1 MSRMFRSTVALAGIL
16 SVWAAFGSGSDAQSV
31 RPLQRMAVNGG
42 EVEYEVAG
50 TGEPV
55 LLIHGTGVAA
65 TFYPTMT
72 EPSMQGYRKIRYHR
86 RGFAGSSR
94 APVPFSIKDQAADAR
109 ALLKALGIS
118 RAHIVG
124 HSFGASTTL
133 QFALDYPDVAQ
144 SLVIIEPPV
153 FNPDGPNPFAK
164 MIAQY
169 ESGEKLAAMASFSQG
184 SYGADWRT
192 LASRVPG
199 GPAQVEADVDTVF
212 RSEAQSMGSW
222 RFGAEEGARI
232 TQPIIYLTGGGRHG
246 ASRERLQMW
255 IKGME
260 QFIVPNT
267 THAMLMEDPKAAAE
281 AIATFLKRH
290 PLK

>member
-1 MSRMFRSTVALAGIL
+1 MIRLIRIVIATAGVAALWMSLGANP
-16 SVWAAFGSGSDAQSV
+16 DAQAT

-42 EVEYEVAG
+42 EVEYEVIG

-72 EPSMQGYRKIRYHR
+72 EPSMAGYRKIRYHR

-109 ALLKALGIS
+109 ALLKALGIT

-133 QFALDYPDVAQ
+133 QFALDYPEVAK
-144 SLVIIEPPV
+144 SLVVMEPPI
-153 FNPDGPNPFAK
+153 FNPDGPSPFAK
-164 MIAQY
+164 LIEQY
-169 ESGEKLAAMASFSQG
+169 QSGDKLGAMANFSQA
-184 SYGADWRT
+184 SYGPEWRT
-192 LASRVPG
+192 LAARVPG
-199 GPAQVEADVDTVF
+199 GPAQVEADTDTVF
-212 RSEAQSMGSW
+212 RSESQSMGSW
-222 RFGAEEGARI
+222 RFGPEEGARI
-232 TQPIIYLTGGGRHG
+232 TQPTIYLTGGGRHG

-260 QFIVPNT
+260 QFVVPNT
-267 THAMLMEDPKAAAE
+267 THAMLMEEPKAVAD
-281 AIATFLKRH
+281 AIGAFLKRH
-290 PLK
+290 PF

>member
-1 MSRMFRSTVALAGIL
+1 MTRLLRSAIALAGIV
-16 SVWAAFGSGSDAQSV
+16 SVWAAVSARPEAQST

-124 HSFGASTTL
+124 HSFGASTAL
-133 QFALDYPDVAQ
+133 QFALDYPDATR
-144 SLVIIEPPV
+144 SLVVIEPPV
-153 FNPDGPNPFAK
+153 FNPDGPSPFAK
-164 MIAQY
+164 LIAQY
-169 ESGEKLAAMASFSQG
+169 DSGDKLGAMANFSQA
-184 SYGADWRT
+184 SYGAEWRT

-199 GPAQVEADVDTVF
+199 GPAQVEADADTVF

-232 TQPIIYLTGGGRHG
+232 QQPIIYLTGGGRHG

-255 IKGME
+255 IPGME
-260 QFIVPNT
+260 QVIVPNT
-267 THAMLMEDPKAAAE
+267 THAMLMEDPKGAAD
-281 AIATFLKRH
+281 AIAAFLKRH

>member
-1 MSRMFRSTVALAGIL
+1 MTKVMKAGIACIGTIGL
-16 SVWAAFGSGSDAQSV
+16 WLALTAVPDAQAP
-31 RPLQRMAVNGG
+31 RTLQRMTVNGG
-42 EVEYEVAG
+42 ELEYEVSG
-50 TGEPV
+50 SGEPV

-72 EPSMQGYRKIRYHR
+72 EPSLAGYRLIRYHR

-94 APVPFSIKDQAADAR
+94 APVPFSIKDQAADAV
-109 ALLKALGIS
+109 ALLKALGVT

-124 HSFGASTTL
+124 HSFGGMTTL
-133 QFALDYPDVAQ
+133 QLALDNPGVVQ
-144 SLVIIEPPV
+144 SLVIMEPPV
-153 FNPDGPNPFAK
+153 FNPDGPSPFAK
-164 MIAQY
+164 MEALYQ
-169 ESGEKLAAMASFSQG
+169 SGDRLGAMAQFSTA

-222 RFGAEEGARI
+222 RFGPEEGARI
-232 TQPIIYLTGGGRHG
+232 TRPIIYLTGGGRHG
-246 ASRERLQMW
+246 ASRERMQMW

-260 QFIVPNT
+260 QQVLPGV
-267 THAMLMEDPKAAAE
+267 THAMLMENPKVVAE
-281 AIATFLKRH
+281 AIAAFLKRH
-290 PLK
+290 PF

>member
-1 MSRMFRSTVALAGIL
+1 MTKVTRAGIACTALTGVWMALA
-16 SVWAAFGSGSDAQSV
+16 VTPDAQAP
-31 RPLQRMAVNGG
+31 RPLQRMTVNGG
-42 EVEYEVAG
+42 ELEYEVSG

-65 TFYPTMT
+65 TFYPTIT
-72 EPSMQGYRKIRYHR
+72 EPSLAGYRLIRYHR

-94 APVPFSIKDQAADAR
+94 APVPFSIKDQAADAV
-109 ALLKALGIS
+109 ALLKGLGVT

-124 HSFGASTTL
+124 HSFGGMTTL
-133 QFALDYPDVAQ
+133 QLALDNPGVVQ
-144 SLVIIEPPV
+144 SLVIMEPPV
-153 FNPDGPNPFAK
+153 FNPDGPSPFAK
-164 MIAQY
+164 MEALYQ
-169 ESGEKLAAMASFSQG
+169 SGDKLGAMAQFSTA

-222 RFGAEEGARI
+222 RFGPEEGARI
-232 TQPIIYLTGGGRHG
+232 TKPIIYLTGGGRHG
-246 ASRERLQMW
+246 ASRERMQMW

-260 QFIVPNT
+260 QQVLPGV
-267 THAMLMEDPKAAAE
+267 THAMLMENPRVVAE
-281 AIATFLKRH
+281 AIAAFVKRN
-290 PLK
+290 PF